1 MPTFHDPVADAAEA
15 SQALRGLAHASR
27 TFDQP
32 AEMYGVIGDLSS
44 GIRSLRQSLEQ
55 LADVH
60 ERKAA
65 HAFNDD
71 GNHDAGV
78 RDALAAAEELRQCA
92 LLVDRADDR
101 LSAGF
106 IAAGRIAWHPE
117 PAPELV
123 SEEPVQRWISVVFL
137 QGDEADEV
145 LDLIDAQG
153 VDAAF
158 EYLAGYD
165 YGDETVEAAI
175 ANGHVYDEP
184 PTDLNS
190 QRVDDDDYALIYS
203 LALGHAGLYRA
214 YIPPAD
220 ATTAGDGPQHT
231 GPAQDAANA
240 EAARRALDER
250 RNRGRGDGSWF
261 TPDRI
266 AEVKRNRGL
275 ER

>member
-1 MPTFHDPVADAAEA
+1 VT
-15 SQALRGLAHASR
+15 
-27 TFDQP
+27 
-32 AEMYGVIGDLSS
+32 
-44 GIRSLRQSLEQ
+44 
-55 LADVH
+55 
-60 ERKAA
+60 
-65 HAFNDD
+65 
-71 GNHDAGV
+71 
-78 RDALAAAEELRQCA
+78 
-92 LLVDRADDR
+92 
-101 LSAGF
+101 
-106 IAAGRIAWHPE
+106 
-117 PAPELV
+117 
-123 SEEPVQRWISVVFL
+123 VVFL
-137 QGDEADEV
+137 QGDEAEQV
-145 LDLIDAQG
+145 LDLVDRGDLDDALSQ
-153 VDAAF
+153 
-158 EYLAGYD
+158 LRGYD
-165 YGDETVEAAI
+165 YGDETTNAAL

-250 RNRGRGDGSWF
+250 RNRVRGDGSWF

>member
-1 MPTFHDPVADAAEA
+1 MPTFNDPTADAEEA
-15 SQALRGLAHASR
+15 RQALRGLAHATIR
-27 TFDQP
+27 IDDP
-32 AEMYGVIGDLSS
+32 DRLYGIVGELLGSARSFEQSLIQMAGASLTYQGRAAHDDGDRNL
-44 GIRSLRQSLEQ
+44 GAADAWAAADALRQAAQHASALESSLDQ
-55 LADVH
+55 ASGHL
-60 ERKAA
+60 
-65 HAFNDD
+65 
-71 GNHDAGV
+71 
-78 RDALAAAEELRQCA
+78 
-92 LLVDRADDR
+92 
-101 LSAGF
+101 
-106 IAAGRIAWHPE
+106 GRIAW
-117 PAPELV
+117 
-123 SEEPVQRWISVVFL
+123 QRPQRQWVTVVFL
-137 QGDEADEV
+137 QGDEAEQV
-145 LDLIDAQG
+145 LDLVDRGDLDDALSQ
-153 VDAAF
+153 
-158 EYLAGYD
+158 LRGYD
-165 YGDETVEAAI
+165 YGDETTNAAL

-250 RNRGRGDGSWF
+250 RNRVRGDGSWF
-261 TPDRI
+261 TPDRN